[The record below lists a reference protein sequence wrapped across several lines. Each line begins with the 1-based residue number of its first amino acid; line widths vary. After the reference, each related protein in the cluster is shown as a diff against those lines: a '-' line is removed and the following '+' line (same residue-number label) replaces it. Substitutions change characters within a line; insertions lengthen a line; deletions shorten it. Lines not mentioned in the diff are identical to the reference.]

1 MCGILGQI
9 QFRTN
14 LSEQDCL
21 TFKKANL
28 ALAHRGPDFSSTT
41 KVNEQIVF
49 GHNRLSIIDLAEESN
64 QPFTKNNAD
73 FLVYNGEIYNY
84 KSARSD
90 LQQKGCSFT
99 TNGDTEVLYEGFK
112 RDGLSFLEQING
124 MFAFAFWS
132 NTEQKLYIVRDRMGI
147 KPLYILKNEH
157 QLLFSSEIRPLLPY
171 SKKDWNQQAIQ
182 EWLFYQTNPSNQTFF
197 SDIELLNPG
206 SWLKIDLQGNIESGS
221 FFDLKAAFT
230 SEKELSLQNL
240 KDLVVDSVSSRL
252 ISDVP
257 LGAFLSGGI
266 DSSIV
271 VAAMRKA
278 HSGEIKTFSVGFDD
292 PNFDE
297 RSFAKIIAEKNE
309 TNHQELVY
317 SSNEIINLV
326 PKAVESLDYPT
337 GDGINTWLV
346 SKATKEAGITVALS
360 GLGGDE
366 LFGGYPSFGRNV
378 SKKINSKQISAL
390 INQLPRKFITRN
402 RELSKL
408 ALLNDVGRSSGG
420 HVAASRAVFI
430 PNQIEQL
437 TKSNFKLPQFLEQ
450 TDCSYE
456 ELMQYSIPLLLR
468 DTDQTSM
475 NHALEVRVPL
485 LDFRLVNYMAS
496 MKSIYRFDKN
506 SPYPKKYLVDA
517 FKEELPK
524 DIYARKKRGFVLPFD
539 LWLKSE
545 LKSYAKESLFD
556 SPLSS
561 LLDASMIQQIW
572 IDYQNGKSR
581 IKWSQVWSLVVL
593 GRWMQEHKL

>member
-9 QFRTN
+9 QFRNN
-14 LSEQDCL
+14 LSDQDCL
-21 TFKKANL
+21 TFTKANQK
-28 ALAHRGPDFSSTT
+28 LAHRGPDFSSIQ
-41 KVNEQIVF
+41 KVNERIIF
-49 GHNRLSIIDLAEESN
+49 GHNRLSIIDLDKKSN
-64 QPFTKNNAD
+64 QPFTKNNSD
-73 FLVYNGEIYNY
+73 FLVFNGEIYNY
-84 KSARSD
+84 KIARSY
-90 LQQKGCSFT
+90 LQQKGCSFS

-112 RDGLSFLEQING
+112 REGISFLEQING
-124 MFAFAFWS
+124 MFAFSFWS
-132 NTEQKLYIVRDRMGI
+132 DSEQKLYLVRDRMGI

-157 QLLFSSEIRPLLPY
+157 QLLFSSEIRPLLSY
-171 SKKDWNQQAIQ
+171 SIKDWNQQAIQ

-206 SWLKIDLQGNIESGS
+206 SWLKIDLQGNIESGLY
-221 FFDLKAAFT
+221 FDLNVSFT
-230 SEKELSLQNL
+230 SNNELFLQNL
-240 KDLVVDSVSSRL
+240 KDLVVDSVANRL
-252 ISDVP
+252 VSDVP

-271 VAAMRKA
+271 VAAMRKV

-292 PNFDE
+292 PNYDE
-297 RSFAKIIAEKNE
+297 RSFAKIMAEKNE

-317 SSNEIINLV
+317 SSSEIINLV
-326 PKAVESLDYPT
+326 PKAVQSLDYPT

-378 SKKINSKQISAL
+378 SKKLNSKQLFSL
-390 INQLPRKFITRN
+390 IKKLPRNYLNRN

-408 ALLNDVGRSSGG
+408 LLLSDLGG
-420 HVAASRAVFI
+420 STAAHVAASRAVFI
-430 PNQIEQL
+430 PAQIESL
-437 TKSNFKLPQFLEQ
+437 TKSSLKLPQFLAE
-450 TDCSYE
+450 TDCSFE
-456 ELMQYSIPLLLR
+456 ELMQYTIPLLMR

-475 NHALEVRVPL
+475 NFALEVRVPL
-485 LDFRLVNYMAS
+485 LDYRLVNYMAS
-496 MKSIYRFDKN
+496 MKKMYRFDKN

-517 FKEELPK
+517 FKDELPK
-524 DIYARKKRGFVLPFD
+524 DIYARKKKGFVLPFD
-539 LWLKSE
+539 LWLKSD
-545 LKSYAKESLFD
+545 LKTFAKESLFD

-561 LLDASMIQQIW
+561 LLDASTIQRIW